1 VANTLL
7 TPSIITK
14 ETVRLFKNSNALLK
28 MVDTQYDDQFANSGA
43 KIGNTLRIR
52 LPNDYAVRTGP
63 TAVVQNTIETN
74 TLLTIGSQIGVDIS
88 FSMADRT
95 LTIDQYSSRYIR
107 PAVNKLA
114 GYMAADLMQVAETT
128 SNFVHNVDT
137 GGNTIPPT
145 ANTWLRAG
153 AVLDNYGA
161 PRDQRNIVLSP
172 FTQANTVS
180 SLSGLFNSQ
189 AKISSQYTTGM
200 MGMDV
205 LGFDWAMDQTV
216 IRHQTAAYGVL
227 PTVNGA
233 GQFGAAITVTALA
246 GPLNKGDFVQFA
258 GVYNVNRV
266 TNASS
271 GALAMFVVTA
281 ATPAG
286 ATSIPIYPALT
297 PPTVVAGLT
306 GSAYQTVTNS
316 PANGAQ
322 VTSPVNAGELV
333 TKNLAFRPEAFTL
346 ATADM
351 ELPRGVHEAHREN
364 QDGIS
369 VRLVTAYNIST
380 DQMVTRLDILYGW
393 AAVRPE
399 WAVIVGDVGIQ
410 G

>member
-1 VANTLL
+1 MANTLL

-52 LPNDYAVRTGP
+52 QPNDYAVRSGP
-63 TAVVQNTIETN
+63 TAVVQNTTEVN
-74 TLLTIGSQIGVDIS
+74 TLLTIGNQIGVDIS

-95 LTIDQYSSRYIR
+95 LTIDEYSRRYIA
-107 PAVNKLA
+107 PAVNNLA
-114 GYMAADLMQVAETT
+114 GYMAGDLMQVAETT

-137 GGNTIPPT
+137 GNNTIAPT

-153 AVLDNYGA
+153 AVLDNYSA
-161 PRDQRNIVLSP
+161 PRDRRNVIVAP
-172 FTQANTVS
+172 MTQANTVS
-180 SLSGLFNSQ
+180 SLSGLFNAQ
-189 AKISSQYTTGM
+189 NKIASQYTTGM

-205 LGFDWAMDQTV
+205 LGFDWGMDQTV
-216 IRHQTAAYGVL
+216 IRHVTGAYGVL

-233 GQFGAAITVTALA
+233 GQSGAAITVTALA

-258 GVYNVNRV
+258 GVYGVNRV
-266 TNASS
+266 TKSTT

-297 PPTVVAGLT
+297 PPTVTAGLT
-306 GSAYQTVTNS
+306 GSAFQTVTVS

-322 VTSPVNAGELV
+322 VTSPVNAGEVV

-380 DQMVTRLDILYGW
+380 DQMITRLDVLYGW

-399 WAVIVGDVGIQ
+399 WSVVVGDVT
-410 G
+410 